1 MKCFEFGKHAVVF
14 SFFKKK
20 KAFFSIPTTLV
31 AFFCLWHFMFV
42 SEQVALPW
50 QLDLLFFRF
59 VSASIEDKV
68 ARGLHKVELNNI
80 LSECRTSQ
88 QRSQ

>member
-1 MKCFEFGKHAVVF
+1 
-14 SFFKKK
+14 
-20 KAFFSIPTTLV
+20 
-31 AFFCLWHFMFV
+31 MFV

-59 VSASIEDKV
+59 VSASIEEKV